1 MGYKYRVYLDSGA
14 NIYSCYEQTIDTEE
28 DLGISDED
36 WDSMSEKS
44 KDEIMKDIAWERM
57 EWGYHPVEE
66 SE

>member
-14 NIYSCYEQTIDTEE
+14 NIHSCYEQTIDTEE

-57 EWGYHPVEE
+57 EWGYRPVEE
-66 SE
+66 SK